1 MDPDFIRSFQE
12 NLKCQYSSLE
22 SAEKSAEIQNAIF
35 YKLVGLFEQLKT
47 RCDELEKTVASLT
60 SPENSGTNMNVKKLK
75 ENAIQSREQ
84 TETEYE
90 EAVKKLHEGMAKQ
103 VGTEEE
109 QDEPRPDHRLKQPAQ
124 SATSKESVHT

>member
-60 SPENSGTNMNVKKLK
+60 SPENSGSNMNVKKLK
-75 ENAIQSREQ
+75 ENA
-84 TETEYE
+84 
-90 EAVKKLHEGMAKQ
+90 KLAKPYTSTSDL
-103 VGTEEE
+103 VGSEMRTRA
-109 QDEPRPDHRLKQPAQ
+109 QDRLKKFRNQNP
-124 SATSKESVHT
+124 